1 MELISWDAKKN
12 TVIGCYYHPCPGGN
26 IKNYLFASIVDLFT
40 SLWLIVLFLILSA
53 AYLLYRYRMNVKRIE
68 NQAIETKPNPPV
80 PAPMPRPVTPQAPP
94 TVSKPSGPLDDIN
107 LPGFK
112 VNGAH

>member
-1 MELISWDAKKN
+1 VKGVGTAE
-12 TVIGCYYHPCPGGN
+12 N
-26 IKNYLFASIVDLFT
+26 IKNNLFAAIGDFFT
-40 SLWLIVLFLILSA
+40 SLWLIVLFLFLSA

-68 NQAIETKPNPPV
+68 DQAVQAKPNVPV
-80 PAPMPRPVTPQAPP
+80 PAPMPRPVVPP
-94 TVSKPSGPLDDIN
+94 TSSPASKPSGPLDDIN